1 MPKFGNLRLN
11 SDRKT
16 HVSFKVGDPP
26 NDRKRKD
33 KVMDLTGQ
41 LCSDLKPL
49 KSNSK
54 QNMYS
59 LELMH
64 RVKHEGDKNL
74 YYVAGVFF
82 CKTFAI

>member
-1 MPKFGNLRLN
+1 
-11 SDRKT
+11 
-16 HVSFKVGDPP
+16 
-26 NDRKRKD
+26 
-33 KVMDLTGQ
+33 MDLTGQ